1 MISLVLGGARSG
13 KSVVAER
20 IATDLAPPVS
30 YVATIEV
37 GDDVDL
43 AARVEVHRARRPPT
57 WRTVQAGPELP
68 DVLLALPGSALVDS
82 LGPWV
87 GAAPGMDVDVDA
99 LCSALRRRDGDTVV
113 VSEEVGL
120 SVHPPTP
127 EGRRFRDAVGTLNQA
142 VAAQADEVF
151 FVVAGCR
158 FRLEQLGG
166 R

>member
-1 MISLVLGGARSG
+1 MISFVLGGARSG

-20 IATDLAPPVS
+20 IATDLVPPVT

-37 GDDVDL
+37 GDDAEL
-43 AARVEVHRARRPPT
+43 GARIELHRARRPPA
-57 WRTVQAGPELP
+57 WRTVHAGPELP
-68 DVLLALPGSALVDS
+68 QVLLSLTGSVLVDS

-87 GAAPGMDVDVDA
+87 GAAPGMDVDIDA
-99 LCSALRRRDGDTVV
+99 LCSALTRRDGDTVV

-120 SVHPPTP
+120 SVHPPTA

-151 FVVAGCR
+151 FVVAGRR
-158 FRLEQLGG
+158 FRLEHPGE